1 MEFITLNNGIQMPIV
16 GYGVFQISDEDT
28 EHCVLEAIKVGYRLI
43 DTAQS
48 YANETGVG
56 NAIAKCGVDR
66 TELFIT
72 TKVWLS
78 NYGYEKAKISVL
90 ESMRKLQV
98 EYLDL
103 VLLHQ
108 PFGDVYGS
116 YRALVELYQEGK
128 LRAIGVSN
136 FYPDR
141 LTDIALFSDFKPQVN
156 QIEVNPFNQ
165 QLFAQENMVK
175 NDVQIEAWAPFA
187 EGKNDIF
194 NNPTLKAIGD
204 RYQKSIA
211 QVILRWLLQRKVV
224 SLAKS
229 IKRER
234 MEENF
239 NIFDFS
245 LTQEDM
251 NNINSIDR
259 KESIF
264 FSHQDPDTVER
275 FAGWVK
281 TRNV

>member
-1 MEFITLNNGIQMPIV
+1 MEFITLNNGVQMPMV

-128 LRAIGVSN
+128 LRAVGVSN

-165 QLFAQENMVK
+165 QHFAQENMVK

-251 NNINSIDR
+251 DLINSIDR

-264 FSHQDPDTVER
+264 FNHQDPDTVER

-281 TRNV
+281 TRDV